1 MDREQIRVLW
11 GSMKLQLNEM
21 QKRQYAATLAQ
32 AYGYGGATV
41 VHEVTGVS
49 MNTITAGKKELLS
62 VSDLESGKVRKKG
75 GGPKWLEEKYP
86 DIQERVRE
94 IVDASTYGNPEK
106 VLSWT
111 TESLRSIQ
119 KTLAEKYNID
129 ASYVTVGAI
138 LEDLGYSKQAN
149 QKMLQIGEP
158 HPDRNAQFEFISK
171 KAKEFIETANQL
183 FQWTRIKKR
192 KLGILKILVKNT
204 VKVRILVKSLITI
217 FRLKNLEKFHH
228 MEFII

>member
-11 GSMKLQLNEM
+11 GNMKLQFNEM

-49 MNTITAGKKELLS
+49 MNTITAGKKELGS
-62 VSDLESGKVRKKG
+62 VSDFESGKVRKKG

-86 DIQERVRE
+86 DIQERVKE
-94 IVDASTYGNPEK
+94 IVDGSTYGNPEK

-119 KTLAEKYNID
+119 KALVEKHNIN
-129 ASYVTVGAI
+129 ASHVTVGAI

-149 QKMLQIGEP
+149 QKMLQVGNP
-158 HPDRNAQFEFISK
+158 HPDRNTQFEFINK
-171 KAKEFIETANQL
+171 KAKEFIDAGEPVISVDT
-183 FQWTRIKKR
+183 KK
-192 KLGILKILVKNT
+192 KGN
-204 VKVRILVKSLITI
+204 
-217 FRLKNLEKFHH
+217 
-228 MEFII
+228 